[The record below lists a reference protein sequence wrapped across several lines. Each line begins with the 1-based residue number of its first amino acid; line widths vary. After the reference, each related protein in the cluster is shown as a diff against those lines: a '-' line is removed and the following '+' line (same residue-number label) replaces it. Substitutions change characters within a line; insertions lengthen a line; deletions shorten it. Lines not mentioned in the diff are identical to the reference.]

1 MEARRT
7 VRLTLSWAGA
17 TLLLVAGATIAG
29 ISPVQADPTESL
41 CSPARVGEAD
51 GQAENEAVNLATI
64 EMRQRGESQAA
75 IDSYLEA
82 QYNMTLVSGESSSED
97 LQLQG
102 QSALTVPK
110 PSVYRDS
117 CTGRYSV
124 FATWQFTNIDGIDD
138 GHPLGC
144 VGTCNVSG
152 EDGFGIALNRSVNS
166 VSGYSLTTCGKTT
179 TFACSTSRMHVEEG
193 GAAGVGYAGLDKM
206 YYGGACCRTDYNF
219 WWGQIVYSIDSPGCG
234 SLQAFSK
241 YGHTWNGTGV
251 NVSVGVPLS
260 VSLSF
265 SSTSNRWQLGS
276 QPSNSV
282 TPC

>member
-1 MEARRT
+1 
-7 VRLTLSWAGA
+7 
-17 TLLLVAGATIAG
+17 
-29 ISPVQADPTESL
+29 
-41 CSPARVGEAD
+41 
-51 GQAENEAVNLATI
+51 
-64 EMRQRGESQAA
+64 
-75 IDSYLEA
+75 
-82 QYNMTLVSGESSSED
+82 MTLVSGESSSED

-206 YYGGACCRTDYNF
+206 YSLVTLGWTRCTMVGPVAEPTTTSGGVR
-219 WWGQIVYSIDSPGCG
+219 
-234 SLQAFSK
+234 
-241 YGHTWNGTGV
+241 
-251 NVSVGVPLS
+251 
-260 VSLSF
+260 
-265 SSTSNRWQLGS
+265 SSTALTVQDVEASRS
-276 QPSNSV
+276 SPSTD
-282 TPC
+282 TPGTVPA